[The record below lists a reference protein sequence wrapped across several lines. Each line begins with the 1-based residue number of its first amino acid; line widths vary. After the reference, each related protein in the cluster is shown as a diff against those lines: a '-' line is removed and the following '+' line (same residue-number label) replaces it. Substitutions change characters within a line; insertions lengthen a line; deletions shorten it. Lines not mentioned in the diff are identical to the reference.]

1 MRDSQQHFEL
11 PLVWNSLNKSIAKT
25 INAQIISNVSFVFAV
40 YSINQIFNVS
50 VLLKQIVTT

>member
-11 PLVWNSLNKSIAKT
+11 PLVLDSLHKT
-25 INAQIISNVSFVFAV
+25 INAQILSNVSFVFAV